1 MKKPLKDIVVSKEI
15 LGLFRNSVRII
26 DKKHLAGM
34 WPVDVRQLVKL
45 KEMLPQLF
53 MDENIMKKYDIA
65 IGYQGKTIKND
76 LPKLGVEL
84 VDERIIKDIFIHGI
98 PVPWHLLRKAGI
110 DYKKF
115 DIVLTP
121 KKF

>member
-1 MKKPLKDIVVSKEI
+1 MKRPLKDIVVSKEI
-15 LGLFRNSVRII
+15 LGLFKNSVRII
-26 DKKHLAGM
+26 DRKHLAGM
-34 WPVDVRQLVKL
+34 WPVDARQLIKL
-45 KEMLPQLF
+45 KDMLPQLF
-53 MDENIMKKYDIA
+53 LDENIMKKYDLA
-65 IGYQGKTIKND
+65 IGYNGKTVKKD

-84 VDERIIKDIFIHGI
+84 VEDRIINDIFIHGI

-121 KKF
+121 KQL